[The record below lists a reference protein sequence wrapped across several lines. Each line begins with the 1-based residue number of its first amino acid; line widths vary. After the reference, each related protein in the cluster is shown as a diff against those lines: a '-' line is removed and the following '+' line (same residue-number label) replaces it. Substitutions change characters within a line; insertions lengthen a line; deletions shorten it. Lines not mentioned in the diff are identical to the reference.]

1 MSKIGE
7 VFTIKLMLLVSGLD
21 IDVAI
26 TDVAV
31 VRVLIVDNHELIRAS
46 LMVDL
51 SRYTDMNVVGA
62 AADGEEAIALTEQLK
77 PDVILMDLQMPVMDG
92 LTASGHIK
100 SEFPDIRII
109 AYTSLEDP
117 QAEVMAQTAPID
129 CFCYKGIKTE
139 ELVELIRQVS
149 QLP

>member
-1 MSKIGE
+1 MSLEDG
-7 VFTIKLMLLVSGLD
+7 VFKIKLNLSNRHLGN
-21 IDVAI
+21 DVAI
-26 TDVAV
+26 TDVAT

-46 LMVDL
+46 LTVDL
-51 SRYTDMNVVGA
+51 NRYANVDVVGA
-62 AADGEEAIALTEQLK
+62 AADGEEAIRLTEELN

-100 SEFPDIRII
+100 TDFPNIRII

-129 CFCYKGIKTE
+129 RFCYKGVKTE
-139 ELVELIRQVS
+139 ELVELIHQVS
-149 QLP
+149 QLS